1 MHVRGAAG
9 IEIMDYFKM
18 RKLFYSMLG
27 FFTIVILLSCEDKEA
42 ETTLSVSPLELSF
55 TSDGGKK
62 SFEITSNTSWTVTSE
77 NENVRPLTTS
87 GSLNQTVEVIVTPS
101 TSVEQKEYRIVV
113 KTTDGSKV
121 QNVKIAQ
128 EGVFIA
134 EKTTLQ
140 VTNYANVVIF
150 GGTENDLDSLRILSN
165 VPWQIK
171 GPEWIE
177 AWNGSRW
184 VALSNS
190 RATVQGDATTGQNAE
205 GTKLVYL
212 RTVSNNNSSNDK
224 SDIITISPS
233 YDDGTEVE
241 IWVWQLGK
249 YSAQPNVVISLA
261 DGIACDWECGTDVD
275 NIATILSSRRY
286 TDAELDNISNSTWH
300 ITPPTNLT
308 SWSGLNENTLYYMY
322 MMGVDKSGIGHTIYE
337 TAYQTG
343 TSKNQALASIEN
355 ARYTDGLWKWD
366 TQPNDYCKGYYMWV
380 STMSQ
385 FFVAPD
391 VILAWFMNNFTHD
404 ESQLNSYFN
413 MLYEGGSFN
422 IATDLH
428 ILVVTWAAG
437 NNYNHPSYL
446 ISRFCSYDSEK
457 ASTRNGNKESFYS
470 IEKNYDAFKNS
481 IIKIN

>member
-1 MHVRGAAG
+1 MKKTIYSLIILTG
-9 IEIMDYFKM
+9 F
-18 RKLFYSMLG
+18 LFSACSEKESNSELNVAPS
-27 FFTIVILLSCEDKEA
+27 TLLFPS
-42 ETTLSVSPLELSF
+42 TGGSNSF
-55 TSDGGKK
+55 I
-62 SFEITSNTSWTVTSE
+62 ITSNTSWSVSCDDSE
-77 NENVRPLTTS
+77 VSFTPTS
-87 GSLNQTVEVIVTPS
+87 GSGDGTVQVTMQAS
-101 TSVEQKEYRIVV
+101 NSIEQQQYKILI
-113 KTTDGSKV
+113 KTNDGQV
-121 QNVKIAQ
+121 LRNVTIQQ
-128 EGVFIA
+128 EGRFISQDV
-134 EKTTLQ
+134 TLQ
-140 VTNYANVVIF
+140 VTNYADVVIF

-184 VALSNS
+184 VALSQS
-190 RATVQGDATTGQNAE
+190 RATVQGDATTNQNAE

-212 RTVSNNNSSNDK
+212 RTVSNNSSSNDK

-233 YDDGTEVE
+233 YDDGTKVE
-241 IWVWQLGK
+241 LWAWQLGR
-249 YSAQPNVVISLA
+249 YSAQPNIVISLA
-261 DGIACDWECGTDVD
+261 NGIACDWECGSDVD

-286 TDAELDNISNSTWH
+286 TDDELNNISNNAWH
-300 ITPPTNLT
+300 ITPSTNLT
-308 SWSGLNENTLYYMY
+308 SWSSLNENTIYYMY
-322 MMGVDKSGIGHTIYE
+322 MMGVDKSGIGHNIYE

-355 ARYTDGLWKWD
+355 ASYTDGQWKWN

-380 STMSQ
+380 STMNQ

-391 VILAWFMNNFTHD
+391 AILAWFMNNFTHD

-422 IATDLH
+422 ITTDLH

-457 ASTRNGNKESFYS
+457 TSTRNGNKESFYS
-470 IEKNYDAFKNS
+470 MNKDCDVFKNS
-481 IIKIN
+481 IIKVNK